1 MKMYPADYMA
11 LRQKYLSMPPGVEK
25 SKLGTLIRSMQ
36 AEAENEYD
44 SATGTEP
51 GDAQP
56 QMVEIG
62 NDIISVPSNVLIQ
75 SAPKKPQPALVSAAI
90 QYKQPGKGQGRL
102 RPSPLAMAE
111 INAKAVA
118 RGEPPPY
125 TDNQLVKAAV
135 QHSKAPEQ
143 PVIADAG
150 LGTLPEIQV
159 NAPRKP
165 LPDIIP
171 QEQPVQ
177 EAVPQQVDSP
187 QGPAPAESP
196 GRQGIPQL
204 PGADQRIADIE
215 ERIKNGTATVNDQLM
230 LQMLKGQANRQQ
242 QQMLPP
248 GYGDMGMARAGMAG
262 LVNPGYKDVE
272 DDAKQFLPSLIQ
284 MLGNLN
290 RINRG

>member
-11 LRQKYLSMPPGVEK
+11 LRQRYMSLPPGVEK
-25 SKLGTLIRSMQ
+25 ARLGTLMRSMQ

-44 SATGTEP
+44 SATGAEP

-62 NDIISVPSNVLIQ
+62 NDVSGVPGNVLV
-75 SAPKKPQPALVSAAI
+75 SAAQQQLPPEPEIVKAAI

-125 TDNQLVKAAV
+125 PTD
-135 QHSKAPEQ
+135 E
-143 PVIADAG
+143 IAKQSEKQAEANVP
-150 LGTLPEIQV
+150 TMPQV
-159 NAPRKP
+159 EVTAQRQP
-165 LPDIIP
+165 LPDIVP

-177 EAVPQQVDSP
+177 EAVPQQVDYP
-187 QGPAPAESP
+187 QGPAAAESP
-196 GRQGIPQL
+196 GRQEIPQL

-230 LQMLKGQANRQQ
+230 LQMLKGQKQQ